1 MNYQHGGKIKAQF
14 CKNLENKVQRGVPK
28 NFQKQKAGYTQR
40 NKTISLVLS
49 VATLIEEKKK
59 YLRALKEMV
68 FN

>member
-1 MNYQHGGKIKAQF
+1 MVEKIKAQS

-28 NFQKQKAGYTQR
+28 SFQKQKAGYTQR
-40 NKTISLVLS
+40 NKTIISLALS
-49 VATLIEEKKK
+49 VTTLVEEKK